1 MLFNKNTK
9 RNTMECKFNVDL
21 TGEVKWLEY
30 FDPFTGEYTPVEIK
44 DGVMEETFRAGEG
57 RVYRLRTDEPPA
69 ETTAEETT
77 EEPTP
82 APTEPVTEPATDPVT
97 DAPATEAPTAAETAD
112 TAGKGCGSALGL
124 GMCLAALLPAAVLCR
139 GGKRKRD

>member
-30 FDPFTGEYTPVEIK
+30 FDPFTGEYIPVEIK

-57 RVYRLRTDEPPA
+57 RVYRLRTDDPPA
-69 ETTAEETT
+69 ETEETT
-77 EEPTP
+77 EEIT
-82 APTEPVTEPATDPVT
+82 TQEPE
-97 DAPATEAPTAAETAD
+97 TEAPTAAETTEAATTEAATTESP
-112 TAGKGCGSALGL
+112 TAEETTAAEKSGCGSALG
-124 GMCLAALLPAAVLCR
+124 GSALLLLGGAAWILR
-139 GGKRKRD
+139 KRKHE

>member
-57 RVYRLRTDEPPA
+57 RVYRLRTDDPPA
-69 ETTAEETT
+69 DTEETTEEITTQEPETEAPTDSETTAPAAEDATTEAPTAEETT
-77 EEPTP
+77 
-82 APTEPVTEPATDPVT
+82 
-97 DAPATEAPTAAETAD
+97 AAE
-112 TAGKGCGSALGL
+112 KSGCGSALG
-124 GMCLAALLPAAVLCR
+124 GSALLLLGGAAWILR
-139 GGKRKRD
+139 KRKHE